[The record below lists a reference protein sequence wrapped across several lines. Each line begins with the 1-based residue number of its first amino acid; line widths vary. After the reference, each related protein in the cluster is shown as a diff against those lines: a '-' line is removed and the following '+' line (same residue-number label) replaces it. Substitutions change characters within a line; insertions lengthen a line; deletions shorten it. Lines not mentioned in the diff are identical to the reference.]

1 MKLKT
6 ALKIILVFLVALSL
20 AAPTYMFIPN
30 GTLNRANSTSSKLM
44 QEAYAASSVENVKS
58 SVEPVRVAK
67 LWIGRKYFI
76 RNAEKFPTD
85 IAPYIDK
92 NDRTLVPLR
101 FVAYALGLGEE
112 NVVWN
117 EQDQTVTIKADITFP
132 KFYTLPQKT
141 LKRTLVFKIGSPEF
155 TVDGQVKTMDTVPV
169 LVNDRTMLPARFVAE
184 NLGYEVLWNEQRL
197 DVTFVPKI
205 DVKIQSYLDYS
216 KSMMGYSY
224 PVLEGD
230 PKFDPKLYSKEYST
244 FPDDIKILN
253 SIIGVPIFDQIS
265 DATDPKIYPQ
275 DCDNGY
281 NNLRFQYHVEKDP
294 IEPSYGHW
302 ITFWIYHD
310 YQPGTP
316 QYDRFP
322 KVTLDNFDYYV
333 KPLMAVYFPDN
344 YEEITQK
351 IKNIFINSP
360 GKGIQFDV
368 YSVSD
373 EKHPPYLDIDT
384 SYAGGEADPVIIN
397 LKTQN

>member
-44 QEAYAASSVENVKS
+44 QEAYAASSVENVKP
-58 SVEPVRVAK
+58 SVEPVRVAR
-67 LWIGRKYFI
+67 LWIGRQYFV
-76 RNAEKFPTD
+76 RNAEKIQTD
-85 IAPYIDK
+85 IAPYVNK
-92 NDRTLVPLR
+92 NRRTLVPLR

-112 NVVWN
+112 NVIWN

-155 TVDGQVKTMDTVPV
+155 TVDGQTKTMDTVPV
-169 LVNDRTMLPARFVAE
+169 LVNGRTMLPARFVAE

-205 DVKIQSYLDYS
+205 DVKLHQYIDYS
-216 KSMMGYSY
+216 KSMMGYPY

-230 PKFDPKLYSKEYST
+230 PHFDPTPPGIKEYST
-244 FPDDIKILN
+244 FPDDVKVLN
-253 SIIGVPIFDQIS
+253 SIFGVPIFVQRS
-265 DATDPKIYPQ
+265 DVFTTQIYPE
-275 DCDNGY
+275 DCNNGY
-281 NNLRFQYHVEKDP
+281 NNLRFSYSVIKNTADP
-294 IEPSYGHW
+294 YYGHW
-302 ITFWIYHD
+302 CNVWIYHD

-333 KPLMAVYFPDN
+333 KPLIAIYFPDN
-344 YEEITQK
+344 YEEITRK
-351 IKNIFINSP
+351 IKNIFINSV
-360 GKGIQFDV
+360 GKMPQFDV

-373 EKHPPYLDIDT
+373 EKHPPYLSIDT
-384 SYAGGEADPVIIN
+384 SYAGGEADPIIIK
-397 LKTQN
+397 LKTQ

>member
-1 MKLKT
+1 MKFKT
-6 ALKIILVFLVALSL
+6 ALKIILVFLTVFSL
-20 AAPTYMFIPN
+20 AGSTYMFVPN
-30 GTLNRANSTSSKLM
+30 SSGTAAGTKLI
-44 QEAYAASSVENVKS
+44 QDAYAASSVENVKP

-101 FVAYALGLGEE
+101 FIAYALGLGEE
-112 NVVWN
+112 NVIWN
-117 EQDQTVTIKADITFP
+117 EKDQTVTINANITFP

-155 TVDGQVKTMDTVPV
+155 TVDGQTKTMDTVPV
-169 LVNDRTMLPARFVAE
+169 LVNGRTMLPARFVAE

-281 NNLRFQYHVEKDP
+281 NNLRFFYGVIEDP
-294 IEPSYGHW
+294 KEPYYGHW
-302 ITFWIYHD
+302 ITFWIHHD
-310 YQPGTP
+310 YMPATP

-351 IKNIFINSP
+351 IKNIFINSV
-360 GKGIQFDV
+360 GKMPQFGL

-373 EKHPPYLDIDT
+373 EKHPPYLNININT
-384 SYAGGEADPVIIN
+384 SGADGHSDPVEIKI
-397 LKTQN
+397 KTQN